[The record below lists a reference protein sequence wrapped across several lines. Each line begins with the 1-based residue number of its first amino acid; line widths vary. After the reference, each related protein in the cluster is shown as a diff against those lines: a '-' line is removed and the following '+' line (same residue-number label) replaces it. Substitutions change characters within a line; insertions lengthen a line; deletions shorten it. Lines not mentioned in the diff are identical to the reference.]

1 MTDGQSRMPTAQ
13 PRLLL
18 VIAAAAAVP
27 GGVGAGT
34 GPRASSPAAPY
45 RVVWNSP
52 WPLQCYTFCHVDPP
66 SLNLSAYSI
75 EANGVNA
82 NGSMSSES
90 GAVLTLWDEYFG
102 LYPSHRS
109 LTIGPLHGGVQQLAV
124 LNLSAHLAKLTSD
137 INAGLHS
144 PRNGIMITKPLPPD
158 FSGERLYPPP
168 RDSTNSHLL
177 MDGSCAAY
185 YSRSS
190 ESFAGFFVTRAI
202 VAGKHAGIGV
212 LDWEAW
218 PFTWSRF
225 GLSGFTP
232 DNSVYMNTSV
242 ELVLADHPT
251 WPAAKAEAEA
261 GRRWDAASRAFI
273 EATLSTLHTLRPRGK
288 FGFFGWPDCD
298 GHLTADGESLGCA
311 AGFRAMNDN
320 DLGWLWN
327 ASSALFPSTCTSRRA
342 PAPSR
347 LRFVIVATSR

>member
-1 MTDGQSRMPTAQ
+1 MPVR

-18 VIAAAAAVP
+18 VVATAAAAAAR
-27 GGVGAGT
+27 GGAGAD
-34 GPRASSPAAPY
+34 GPRVAPAAAAPF

-75 EANGVNA
+75 EANGVNG

-90 GAVLTLWDEYFG
+90 GGVLTLWDEYLG

-109 LTIGPLHGGVQQLAV
+109 LTLGPLHGGVPQLAV
-124 LNLSAHLAKLTSD
+124 QNLSAHLAKLTSD
-137 INAGLHS
+137 VNAGLHN
-144 PRNGIMITKPLPPD
+144 PRNGIMIAKPLPPD
-158 FSGERLYPPP
+158 FSGI
-168 RDSTNSHLL
+168 
-177 MDGSCAAY
+177 A
-185 YSRSS
+185 
-190 ESFAGFFVTRAI
+190 
-202 VAGKHAGIGV
+202 V

-232 DNSVYMNTSV
+232 GNSVYMNTSV

-251 WPAAKAEAEA
+251 WSPAKAEAEA
-261 GRRWDAASRAFI
+261 ARRWDAASRTFV
-273 EATLSTLHTLRPRGK
+273 EATLSTLHALRPEGK

-298 GHLTADGESLGCA
+298 GHLTADGEPLGCA

-327 ASSALFPSTCTSRRA
+327 ASSALFPSTCTTAFGPLPRRILA
-342 PAPSR
+342 
-347 LRFVIVATSR
+347 ATSC